1 MLVNLDSCSAPVILF
16 IYAKIIISSDFL
28 DKPKIGSYIP
38 LKALSKVFFMP
49 KLTLDEIGKLAGVSR
64 ATVSRV
70 VNGYPH
76 IRPEIRERVQNV
88 ISENQFYPN
97 PVARS
102 LVTQSTN
109 IIGLFVPSVI
119 QFIFADPYLT
129 ALIPEISKACNAHDY
144 TPALFLFHSEEDEQ
158 KQFNRIL
165 HSSMVDGLIMTA
177 DRRDTSFIP
186 QLIGKGVPFVLM
198 GRPSKFADQITFI
211 DSDNR
216 GGAYSAVKHL
226 IEQGKR
232 RIGLITTV
240 TNTAAEDRTEGYWRA
255 LIEADFPLEPG
266 LVAEG
271 DFTEESGYRAMQQL
285 VPCNLDAV
293 FVVSDTMAIGALRA
307 LREASIHVPDDIAV
321 ASFDDLPTAATAHP
335 PLTTVR
341 QPIGNGSLAV
351 KTLLDIIQSGDR
363 TPRHITVP
371 TQLIVRASSGAVQ
384 SDPSGN
390 S

>member
-1 MLVNLDSCSAPVILF
+1 
-16 IYAKIIISSDFL
+16 
-28 DKPKIGSYIP
+28 
-38 LKALSKVFFMP
+38 MP

-76 IRPEIRERVQNV
+76 IRPEIRERVQTV
-88 ISENQFYPN
+88 IAENQFHPN

-102 LVTQSTN
+102 LATRSTN

-129 ALIPEISKACNAHDY
+129 ALIPEISKACNTHDY

-158 KQFNRIL
+158 KQFSRIL

-186 QLIGKGVPFVLM
+186 QLLSKGIPFVLM
-198 GRPSKFADQITFI
+198 GRPSKFAEQITFI

-216 GGAYSAVKHL
+216 GGGYSAVKHL
-226 IEQGKR
+226 IEQGRR

-255 LIEADFPLEPG
+255 LIEADFSLEPG

-271 DFTEESGYRAMQQL
+271 DFTEESGYLAMQKL
-285 VPCNLDAV
+285 IPCGLDAV

-307 LREASIHVPDDIAV
+307 LREADISIPDQIAV
-321 ASFDDLPTAATAHP
+321 ASFDDLPAAATATP

-351 KTLLDIIQSGDR
+351 RTLLDIIQSGDKA
-363 TPRHITVP
+363 PRHITVP
-371 TQLIVRASSGAVQ
+371 TQLIVRASSGAMQ
-384 SDPSGN
+384 PE
-390 S
+390 

>member
-1 MLVNLDSCSAPVILF
+1 
-16 IYAKIIISSDFL
+16 
-28 DKPKIGSYIP
+28 
-38 LKALSKVFFMP
+38 MP

-88 ISENQFYPN
+88 IAENQFHPN

-102 LVTQSTN
+102 LATQSTN
-109 IIGLFVPSVI
+109 IIGLFVPSTI
-119 QFIFADPYLT
+119 QFIFEDPYLT
-129 ALIPEISKACNAHDY
+129 ALIPEISKACSALDY

-186 QLIGKGVPFVLM
+186 QLLGKGVPFVLM

-216 GGAYSAVKHL
+216 GGGYTAVKHL
-226 IEQGKR
+226 IKQGHK

-255 LIEADFPLEPG
+255 LIEADLPLEPG

-271 DFTEESGYRAMQQL
+271 DFTEESGYRAMQKL
-285 VPCNLDAV
+285 IACNLDAV

-307 LREASIHVPDDIAV
+307 LREVGIRVPDDIAV
-321 ASFDDLPTAATAHP
+321 VSFDDLPTAATANP

-351 KTLLDIIQSGDR
+351 RTLLDIIQSGDK

-384 SDPSGN
+384 SDSSTTP
-390 S
+390 